1 MESEGFSSWQSTPR
15 SAWISSSSEA
25 GRKDRSG
32 LAPAVAVAVDVPA
45 VLTLRWL
52 KMGTLH
58 FLDSKTRRWARWGR
72 GEGGLDAQPHLRW
85 IFCCLCAMVVK
96 VTLCRLLRLE
106 WDFGASGRDGELSL
120 KGEVCLERSAGS
132 RAATGEE
139 EVSLCIFKLMR
150 TATLPPLL
158 LLLWPALSY

>member
-25 GRKDRSG
+25 GRRDRSG
-32 LAPAVAVAVDVPA
+32 LAPVPAVAPAAA

-150 TATLPPLL
+150 ATLAPLL
-158 LLLWPALSY
+158 LLWLALGY